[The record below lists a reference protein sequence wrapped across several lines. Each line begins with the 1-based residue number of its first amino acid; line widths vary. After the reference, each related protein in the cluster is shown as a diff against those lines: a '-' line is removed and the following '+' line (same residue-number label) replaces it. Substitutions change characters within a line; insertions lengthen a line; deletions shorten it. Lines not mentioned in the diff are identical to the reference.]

1 MHLNQGGIM
10 IIKKLLAAGSAIAA
24 VAAMT
29 PVQAAEFPSKPL
41 TVVVGY
47 GAGGGTDS
55 YARALASVAPEY
67 INLQPLIVVN
77 KPGGSGIPAAKFVAD
92 SKPDGHTIYLASGGA
107 FYFSTKFRKAPVDP
121 LKDFKIVC
129 MVGRLLPGLFVHQD
143 SEFKSAKQ
151 LIDNAKANP
160 GKLRFATP
168 GRTSTWGI
176 AGLAFVSRN
185 GLKAQDVPAKGGA
198 PARGL
203 VIGKQVDFGVFGIH
217 LINGFQDQI
226 RPLGLIFPERDPNNK
241 KVPTM
246 VEQGIPSVEVFTP
259 MMLMAPKGVSDERV
273 ASLDASC
280 KKMTS
285 HKAYGKLL
293 KKAGLPAK
301 YLSGP
306 DATAYYLKLTNTW
319 SPIVTE
325 LKKKTKKKK

>member
-1 MHLNQGGIM
+1 M
-10 IIKKLLAAGSAIAA
+10 KKTFAAGAAILAAAA
-24 VAAMT
+24 LAPA
-29 PVQAAEFPSKPL
+29 QAAEFPTKPVTL
-41 TVVVGY
+41 VVGY

-77 KPGGSGIPAAKFVAD
+77 KAGGSGIPAAKYVSD
-92 SKPDGHTIYLASGGA
+92 SKPDGHTLYLASGGA

-121 LKDFKIVC
+121 LKDFKTVC
-129 MVGRLLPGLFVHQD
+129 MVGRLLPAVFAHKD
-143 SEFKSAKQ
+143 
-151 LIDNAKANP
+151 DNRYNNTKDLVEDARKNP

-185 GLKAQDVPAKGGA
+185 GMKAQDVPAKGGA

-203 VIGKQVDFGVFGIH
+203 LIGKQVDFAVIGIH
-217 LINGFQDQI
+217 LINGFQDQVKA
-226 RPLGLIFPERDPNNK
+226 LGLIFPERDPNNK
-241 KVPTM
+241 NVPTLK
-246 VEQGIPSVEVFTP
+246 EQGVNFTEVFTP
-259 MMLMAPKGVSDERV
+259 MLVMAPKGVPDDRIAV
-273 ASLDASC
+273 LDAAC

-301 YLSGP
+301 YLSSSE
-306 DATAYYLKLTNTW
+306 ATKYYLKLTNTW
-319 SPIVTE
+319 APIVDE
-325 LKKKTKKKK
+325 LKSKKKKK

>member
-1 MHLNQGGIM
+1 M
-10 IIKKLLAAGSAIAA
+10 ILKKFFAAGAAVLAATTIAPA
-24 VAAMT
+24 
-29 PVQAAEFPSKPL
+29 QAAEFPSKPL

-92 SKPDGHTIYLASGGA
+92 AKPDGHTIYLASGGA

-121 LKDFKIVC
+121 IEDFKIVC

-151 LIDNAKANP
+151 LVDYAKANP
-160 GKLRFATP
+160 GKMRFSTP

-176 AGLAFVSRN
+176 AGLAFMNRN

-203 VIGKQVDFGVFGIH
+203 LIGKQVDFSVIGVH
-217 LINGFQDQI
+217 LVNGFQDQV
-226 RPLGLIFPERDPNNK
+226 RVLGLIFPERDPNNK

-246 VEQGIPSVEVFTP
+246 LEQGIKSPEVFTP
-259 MMLMAPKGVSDERV
+259 MLLMVPKATPDATVV
-273 ASLDASC
+273 KLDTAC
-280 KKMTS
+280 KNMTG

-306 DATAYYLKLTNTW
+306 DATAYYGKLTNAW
-319 SPIVTE
+319 APVVDE
-325 LKKKTKKKK
+325 LKSAKKKK

>member
-1 MHLNQGGIM
+1 MTFNKI
-10 IIKKLLAAGSAIAA
+10 LAAGAAILA
-24 VAAMT
+24 VTAMA
-29 PVQAAEFPSKPL
+29 PAQAAEFPTKPL

-67 INLQPLIVVN
+67 INLQPLVVVN
-77 KPGGSGIPAAKFVAD
+77 KPGGSGIPAAKYVAD

-121 LKDFKIVC
+121 IDDFKIVC
-129 MVGRLLPGLFVHQD
+129 MVGRLLPALFVHQD
-143 SEFKSAKQ
+143 SEFKNAKQ
-151 LIDNAKANP
+151 LVDYAKANP
-160 GKLRFATP
+160 GKMRFSTP

-176 AGLAFVSRN
+176 AGLAFVGRN

-203 VIGKQVDFGVFGIH
+203 LIGKQVDFSVIGVH

-226 RPLGLIFPERDPNNK
+226 RALGLIFPERDPNNK
-241 KVPTM
+241 KIPTM
-246 VEQGIPSVEVFTP
+246 TEQGIPSTAVFTP
-259 MMLMAPKGVSDERV
+259 MLLMAPKATPDATVV
-273 ASLDASC
+273 KLDAAC
-280 KKMTS
+280 KNMTS

-306 DATAYYLKLTNTW
+306 DATAYYLKLTQNW
-319 SPIVTE
+319 SPIVDE
-325 LKKKTKKKK
+325 LKKNKKKK

>member
-1 MHLNQGGIM
+1 MALKQIF
-10 IIKKLLAAGSAIAA
+10 AAGAAVLAA
-24 VAAMT
+24 VAIA
-29 PVQAAEFPSKPL
+29 PAQAAEFPSKPL

-67 INLQPLIVVN
+67 INMQPLIVVN
-77 KPGGSGIPAAKFVAD
+77 KPGGSGVPAAKFVAD
-92 SKPDGHTIYLASGGA
+92 AKPDGHTIYLASGGA

-121 LKDFKIVC
+121 IADFKIVC
-129 MVGRLLPGLFVHQD
+129 MVGRLLPALFVHQD
-143 SEFKSAKQ
+143 SEFKDAKQ
-151 LIDNAKANP
+151 LVDYAKANP
-160 GKLRFATP
+160 GKLRFSTP

-176 AGLAFVSRN
+176 AGLAFVGRN
-185 GLKAQDVPAKGGA
+185 GIKAQDVPAKGGS

-203 VIGKQVDFGVFGIH
+203 LIGKQVDFSVIGVH

-226 RPLGLIFPERDPNNK
+226 RVLGLIFPERDPNNK

-246 VEQGIPSVEVFTP
+246 QEQGIPSTEVFTP
-259 MMLMAPKGVSDERV
+259 MLLMVPKATPDATVV
-273 ASLDASC
+273 KLDGAC
-280 KKMTS
+280 KQMTA

-306 DATAYYLKLTNTW
+306 DAAAYYNKLTATW
-319 SPIVTE
+319 SPIVDE
-325 LKKKTKKKK
+325 LKSKKKKK

>member
-1 MHLNQGGIM
+1 MKPMKTIGLVV
-10 IIKKLLAAGSAIAA
+10 AGA
-24 VAAMT
+24 VAAGALAT
-29 PVQAAEFPSKPL
+29 ANAAEFPRKPV

-67 INLQPLIVVN
+67 INRQPLIVVN
-77 KPGGSGIPAAKFVAD
+77 KPGGSGIPAAKYVAD
-92 SKPDGHTIYLASGGA
+92 AKPDGHMLHLASAGA
-107 FYFSTKFRKAPVDP
+107 FYFSTQFRKAPVDP
-121 LKDFKIVC
+121 FRDFKIVC
-129 MVGRLLPGLFVHQD
+129 MIGRLLPAVFVHKD
-143 SEFKSAKQ
+143 SKYKDAKE
-151 LIDNAKANP
+151 LVADALANP

-185 GLKAQDVPAKGGA
+185 GIKAQDVPAKGGA

-203 VIGKQVDFGVFGIH
+203 VIGKQVDFGVFGVH
-217 LINGFQDQI
+217 LINGFEDQV

-241 KVPTM
+241 KVPTLK
-246 VEQGIPSVEVFTP
+246 EQGVNYIRVFTP
-259 MMLMAPKGVSDERV
+259 MIIMAPKGVPDDRM
-273 ASLDASC
+273 ATLDAAC

-301 YLSGP
+301 YRSGP
-306 DATAYYLKLTNTW
+306 ETTKYYRQLIKEW
-319 SPIVTE
+319 SPIVNE
-325 LKKKTKKKK
+325 LKAKMKKKNKKAIAR

>member
-1 MHLNQGGIM
+1 MKRVLTT
-10 IIKKLLAAGSAIAA
+10 
-24 VAAMT
+24 VAAATCMI
-29 PVQAAEFPSKPL
+29 VSGAISANAVENFPRKPL

-67 INLQPLIVVN
+67 INMQPLVVVN
-77 KPGGSGIPAAKFVAD
+77 KPGGSGIPAAKYVSD

-121 LKDFKIVC
+121 LTDFKIIC
-129 MVGRLLPGLFVHQD
+129 QVGRLLPAVFVHQD
-143 SEFKSAKQ
+143 SPFKDTKE
-151 LIDNAKANP
+151 LVEYGLKNP
-160 GKLRFATP
+160 GKMRVATP

-176 AGLAFVSRN
+176 AALAFLSRN

-198 PARGL
+198 PARAL

-217 LINGFQDQI
+217 LKSGFEDSV

-241 KVPTM
+241 NTPTLK
-246 VEQGIPSVEVFTP
+246 EQGVNFTSVFTP

-273 ASLDASC
+273 EALDAAC

-285 HKAYGKLL
+285 HKAFRRLL
-293 KKAGLPAK
+293 KKAGLPSK
-301 YLSGP
+301 YKSSP
-306 DATAYYLKLTNTW
+306 DMTKYYQELTNSW
-319 SPIVTE
+319 APLVAE
-325 LKKKTKKKK
+325 LKKKKK